1 MVLYLVIRSYLAMV
15 TLFFGDIPMDHVKV
29 GRLGPFPRVSKPVF
43 LTSAL
48 LIIIFIVLGV
58 FFTESAG
65 TLFSFLQGFI
75 TDKFGWFFII
85 LVNVALGLCVYL
97 SMSRYGDIR
106 LGAQTET
113 PQYSL
118 FSWIGM
124 LFSAGIGIGLVYWGT
139 AEPLY
144 HFMAPPLGEKETIE
158 AAKQAMNITFLH
170 WGLHAWALYAI
181 VALSLAYFHF
191 RRGLPLSIRST
202 LYPIFGKKIYGSWG
216 HAVDILAVFGT
227 MFGVVTSLGLGVM
240 QINSGLEKL
249 FGIPN
254 TLTIQI
260 ALIAFITAL
269 AACSVMMGLDKGIKR
284 LSDVNIGLT
293 AILLGFMVVLGPT
306 LFIFDSF
313 LENIGNYLSVVV
325 PLGLWGE
332 SYEGEANWQS
342 AWTIFYWAW
351 WVSWAPFVGVFIAR
365 ISRGRTIREFVLG
378 VLLIPMAILFFWFS
392 TFGGVAIHMELLA
405 AIDPALV
412 SPGLVEA
419 VQTDFGSA
427 IFKLVE
433 YYPLAQPITFM
444 IVIMIVLWFVTS
456 SDSASFVID
465 MLTAGGDTNP
475 PKIQRLFWAS
485 TEGVIAAVLLAA
497 GGLSALQAAAIV
509 AGLPFALV
517 IFAMMYA
524 LLRGLSRDRLILY
537 RAQQH
542 YITEESADHNSA
554 DEFADEHLLKGPP
567 KIVKGD

>member
-1 MVLYLVIRSYLAMV
+1 
-15 TLFFGDIPMDHVKV
+15 MDHVKV

-43 LTSAL
+43 ITSAL
-48 LIIIFIVLGV
+48 LIVGFIIFGA
-58 FFTESAG
+58 FFTETAG
-65 TLFSFLQGFI
+65 ALFSFLQNFI
-75 TDKFGWFFII
+75 TDKFGWMFVI
-85 LVNVALGLCVYL
+85 LMNVALVFCIYL
-97 SMSRYGDIR
+97 AASRYGDIR
-106 LGAQTET
+106 LGQQTEK

-144 HFMAPPLGEKETIE
+144 HFMAPPLGEAETVE
-158 AAKQAMNITFLH
+158 AAKQAMSISFLH
-170 WGLHAWALYAI
+170 WGLHAWAIYTI
-181 VALSLAYFHF
+181 VALALAYFHF

-202 LYPIFGKKIYGSWG
+202 LYPLIGEKIYGRWG
-216 HAVDILAVFGT
+216 HTVDILAVFGT

-240 QINSGLEKL
+240 QINSGLENL

-254 TLTIQI
+254 SLTVQFII
-260 ALIAFITAL
+260 IAFVTAL
-269 AACSVMMGLDKGIKR
+269 ACGSLMLGLDKGIKR
-284 LSDVNIGLT
+284 LSDINMGFTGV
-293 AILLGFMVVLGPT
+293 LLAFMVILGPT

-313 LENIGNYLSVVV
+313 IENIGNYIVAMV
-325 PLGLWGE
+325 PLSTWGE
-332 SYEGEANWQS
+332 AYSNTDWQS
-342 AWTIFYWAW
+342 GWTIFYWAW

-378 VLLIPMAILFFWFS
+378 VLLIPMVILFFWFT

-405 AIDPALV
+405 ALDPAMA

-419 VQTDFGSA
+419 VQADSGSA

-433 YYPLAQPITFM
+433 YYPFAKPITFL

-475 PKIQRLFWAS
+475 PKIQRLFWALM
-485 TEGVIAAVLLAA
+485 EGLIAAILLAA
-497 GGLSALQAAAIV
+497 GGLGALQAAAIV

-517 IFAMMYA
+517 IFVMMYA

-542 YITEESADHNSA
+542 FITEESADHNSA
-554 DEFADEHLLKGPP
+554 NEFTDEHLLKGPP

>member
-1 MVLYLVIRSYLAMV
+1 
-15 TLFFGDIPMDHVKV
+15 MDHVKV

-43 LTSAL
+43 ITSAL
-48 LIIIFIVLGV
+48 LIVGFIIFGA
-58 FFTESAG
+58 FFTETAG
-65 TLFSFLQGFI
+65 ALFSFLQDFI
-75 TDKFGWFFII
+75 TDKFGWMFII
-85 LVNVALGLCVYL
+85 LMNVALVFCIYL
-97 SMSRYGDIR
+97 AASRYGDIR
-106 LGAQTET
+106 LGQQTEK

-144 HFMAPPLGEKETIE
+144 HFMAPPLGEAETVE
-158 AAKQAMNITFLH
+158 AAKQAMSISFLH
-170 WGLHAWALYAI
+170 WGLHAWAIYTI
-181 VALSLAYFHF
+181 VALALAYFHF

-202 LYPIFGKKIYGSWG
+202 LYPLIGEKIYGRWG
-216 HAVDILAVFGT
+216 HTVDILAVFGT

-240 QINSGLEKL
+240 QINSGLENL

-254 TLTIQI
+254 SLTVQFII
-260 ALIAFITAL
+260 IAFVTAL
-269 AACSVMMGLDKGIKR
+269 ACGSLMLGLDKGIKR
-284 LSDVNIGLT
+284 LSDINMGFTGV
-293 AILLGFMVVLGPT
+293 LLAFMVILGPT

-313 LENIGNYLSVVV
+313 IENIGNYIVAMV
-325 PLGLWGE
+325 PLSTWGE
-332 SYEGEANWQS
+332 AYSNTDWQS
-342 AWTIFYWAW
+342 GWTIFYWAW

-378 VLLIPMAILFFWFS
+378 VLLIPMVILFFWFT

-405 AIDPALV
+405 TLDPAMA

-419 VQTDFGSA
+419 VQADSGSA
-427 IFKLVE
+427 IFKLIE
-433 YYPLAQPITFM
+433 YYPFAKPITFL

-475 PKIQRLFWAS
+475 PKIQRLFWALM
-485 TEGVIAAVLLAA
+485 EGLIAAILLAA
-497 GGLSALQAAAIV
+497 GGLGALQAAAIV

-517 IFAMMYA
+517 IFVMMYA

-542 YITEESADHNSA
+542 FITEESADHNSA
-554 DEFADEHLLKGPP
+554 NEFTDEHLLKGPP

>member
-1 MVLYLVIRSYLAMV
+1 
-15 TLFFGDIPMDHVKV
+15 MDHVKV

-43 LTSAL
+43 ITSAL
-48 LIIIFIVLGV
+48 LIVGFIIFGA
-58 FFTESAG
+58 FFTETAG
-65 TLFSFLQGFI
+65 ALFSFLQNFI
-75 TDKFGWFFII
+75 TDKFGWMFVI
-85 LVNVALGLCVYL
+85 LMNVALVFCIYL
-97 SMSRYGDIR
+97 AASRYGDIR
-106 LGAQTET
+106 LGQQTEK

-144 HFMAPPLGEKETIE
+144 HFMAPPLGEAETIE
-158 AAKQAMNITFLH
+158 AAKQAMSISFLH
-170 WGLHAWALYAI
+170 WGLHAWAIYTI
-181 VALSLAYFHF
+181 VALALAYFHF

-202 LYPIFGKKIYGSWG
+202 LYPLLGEKIYGRWG
-216 HAVDILAVFGT
+216 HTVDILAVFGT

-240 QINSGLEKL
+240 QINSGLENL

-254 TLTIQI
+254 SLTVQFII
-260 ALIAFITAL
+260 IAFVTAL
-269 AACSVMMGLDKGIKR
+269 ACGSLMLGLDKGIKR
-284 LSDVNIGLT
+284 LSDINMGFTGV
-293 AILLGFMVVLGPT
+293 LLAFMVILGPT

-313 LENIGNYLSVVV
+313 IENIGNYVVAMIPLST
-325 PLGLWGE
+325 WGE
-332 SYEGEANWQS
+332 AYSNTDWQS
-342 AWTIFYWAW
+342 GWTIFYWAW

-378 VLLIPMAILFFWFS
+378 VLLIPMLILFFWFT

-405 AIDPALV
+405 ALDPAMA

-419 VQTDFGSA
+419 VQADTGSA

-433 YYPLAQPITFM
+433 YYPFAKPITLL
-444 IVIMIVLWFVTS
+444 IVVMIVLWFVTS

-475 PKIQRLFWAS
+475 PKIQRLFWAIM
-485 TEGVIAAVLLAA
+485 EGLIAAILLAA
-497 GGLSALQAAAIV
+497 GGLGALQAAAIV

-517 IFAMMYA
+517 IFVMMYA

-542 YITEESADHNSA
+542 FITEESADHNSA
-554 DEFADEHLLKGPP
+554 NEFADEHLLKGPP
-567 KIVKGD
+567 KIVEGD